1 MTTCAVCRLDNGLV
15 INMIVAET
23 TDLPPYGCQ
32 LIEVTEGTVCG
43 IAWTWDG
50 TKFIDPNPQPSGS
63 DA

>member
-1 MTTCAVCRLDNGLV
+1 
-15 INMIVAET
+15 MIVAET